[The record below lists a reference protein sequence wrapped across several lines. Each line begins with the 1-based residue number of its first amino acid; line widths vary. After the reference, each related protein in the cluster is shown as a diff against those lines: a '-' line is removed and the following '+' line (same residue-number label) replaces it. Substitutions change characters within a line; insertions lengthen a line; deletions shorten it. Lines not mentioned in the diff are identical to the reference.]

1 MRGWLT
7 PRRRRGVEFLDE
19 PGVAD
24 GDRLASMRDV
34 ERSNRLFGGTNTVA
48 AAFARVLPRLPREA
62 MLLDVGCGMGDVA
75 VALRERAAH
84 ADVALTCIGTDIS
97 ALLLQAASD
106 RIAARVNANAMRL
119 PFRDG
124 SVDVVV
130 CSQLLHHFEHDD
142 AVRLVAELDRVARR
156 AVIVADLRRSW
167 LAVAGFWISALA
179 LRWHPITRHDG
190 ATSVLRG
197 FIASELGELVQ
208 AATGRSALI
217 RSSAFWRVTA
227 TWQK

>member
-24 GDRLASMRDV
+24 ADRLASMRDV
-34 ERSNRLFGGTNTVA
+34 ERSNRLFGGTSAVA
-48 AAFARVLPRLPREA
+48 AAFARVLPALPRDA
-62 MLLDVGCGMGDVA
+62 TLLDVGCGLGDVA
-75 VALRERAAH
+75 LALRDRATRAG
-84 ADVALTCIGTDIS
+84 VALTCVGTDIS
-97 ALLLQAASD
+97 ALLLRAASD

-142 AVRLVAELDRVARR
+142 AVRLVAELDRVAHR

-167 LAVAGFWISALA
+167 LAVAGFWMSALA
-179 LRWHPITRHDG
+179 LRWHAITRHDG

-197 FIASELGELVQ
+197 FTASELGELVH
-208 AATGRSALI
+208 AATARPAEI
-217 RSSAFWRVTA
+217 RGSRFWRVTA